1 MGSALKIAMASLAR
15 AGSAQI
21 TASARSLAIQACAVV
36 IASIF
41 VFGSIGCAIAALWI
55 FTVPKLGEAGAAL
68 VSAGFLLLMGVLVIL
83 ISQWIV
89 RKERQKTVIP
99 QLPFMPFAEANKLY
113 AKNKGA
119 ALMVALVAGMLV
131 AEKRNQP

>member
-1 MGSALKIAMASLAR
+1 MGSALKIAMSSLAR

-21 TASARSLAIQACAVV
+21 AAPARSLAIQACAVV
-36 IASIF
+36 ITSIF
-41 VFGSIGCAIAALWI
+41 MLASAGCATTALWI
-55 FTVPKLGEAGAAL
+55 FTVPKLGEVGAAL
-68 VSAGFLLLMGVLVIL
+68 VSAGSLLLIGVLVIL

-89 RKERQKTVIP
+89 RKERRKAVIP
-99 QLPFMPFAEANKLY
+99 QLPLMPFAEANKLY

-131 AEKRNQP
+131 AEKRNQR